1 MIRLLSKAHSFLMT
15 GTSATKRELYYQF
28 LLNNQVQMDQCV
40 VAVSSVL
47 DAAPWEFGIIST
59 AKGIV
64 AGDLIIVFS
73 EEKQISCNIG
83 LFWLSSLLQFCI
95 FS

>member
-1 MIRLLSKAHSFLMT
+1 MIRLLGKAHSFLMT

-28 LLNNQVQMDQCV
+28 LLNNQAQMDQCV
-40 VAVSSVL
+40 VGVSSVL

-64 AGDLIIVFS
+64 AGDLTVIFS
-73 EEKQISCNIG
+73 DEKQISCEIG
-83 LFWLSSLLQFCI
+83 LYLLFFFI
-95 FS
+95 